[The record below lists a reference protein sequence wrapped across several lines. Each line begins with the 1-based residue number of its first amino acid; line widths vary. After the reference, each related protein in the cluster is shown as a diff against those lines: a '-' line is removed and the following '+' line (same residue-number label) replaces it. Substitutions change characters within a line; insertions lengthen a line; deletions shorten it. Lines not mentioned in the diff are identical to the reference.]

1 MAQPTYDQ
9 LLDVIAEK
17 DRKIGRLEARVAE
30 LEARVVQLQQ
40 ILDTATR
47 SNKRQ
52 AAPFSKGSPKDKPKK
67 PGRKGGKRYGRKA
80 HRQLPKQN
88 PDVIIDVPLP
98 PQCPDCSG
106 DTEESHTDHQFQVE
120 IHRRP
125 VVRRFDIHV
134 GQCTRLWSAYSAATR
149 VADL

>member
-1 MAQPTYDQ
+1 MVLKPHR
-9 LLDVIAEK
+9 VRK
-17 DRKIGRLEARVAE
+17 D
-30 LEARVVQLQQ
+30 
-40 ILDTATR
+40 
-47 SNKRQ
+47 
-52 AAPFSKGSPKDKPKK
+52 
-67 PGRKGGKRYGRKA
+67 GKTHIYWSLVESHRKA
-80 HRQLPKQN
+80 HRQLPKQK

-120 IHRRP
+120 IPRRP

-149 VADL
+149 VGDL